1 MPVEKNIGTPPRQIV
16 FLIISTVL
24 GIGSMAYVFSQI
36 SSDGADADYLRELG
50 SSIFVVGPSDVIAD
64 EIIESGPWLL
74 GDPSGNSRDVWIQH
88 IGDDDSTGWTAFS
101 VRPVDATRDCST
113 TWEPAGEQF
122 LDSCDGTTYPATG
135 DGLTQYDL
143 SLDGNGVLLLD
154 LG

>member
-50 SSIFVVGPSDVIAD
+50 SSIFVVGPSDAIA
-64 EIIESGPWLL
+64 EGIEESGPFLFSDL
-74 GDPSGNSRDVWIQH
+74 SGNSRDVWIQH
-88 IGDDDSTGWTAFS
+88 VGDDDATGWTAFS
-101 VRPVDATRDCST
+101 VRSVDATRECST
-113 TWEPAGEQF
+113 IWEPAAEEF
-122 LDSCDGTTYPATG
+122 VDSCDGTTYPATG
-135 DGLTQYDL
+135 EGLTQYDL